1 MTHALGTVSAYV
13 AKSRRAF
20 TQIKTPSELSF
31 AQIVPHR
38 LGVVMSDLCQLIY
51 VSAAKRPQTDA
62 ELIGLLNVSR
72 ARNKAA
78 GLTGLMLYD
87 QGCFLQVLEGEP
99 ARVGAMFAKIARDE
113 RHHRL
118 STLIDAPV
126 DARSFGAWTMGF
138 SNATPD
144 LIRDVPG
151 FSDFFRSLANPA
163 PAHASFALRL
173 VDGFRQGRWHATG
186 T

>member
-1 MTHALGTVSAYV
+1 MGVKMSGT
-13 AKSRRAF
+13 
-20 TQIKTPSELSF
+20 TQI
-31 AQIVPHR
+31 
-38 LGVVMSDLCQLIY
+38 IY

-72 ARNKAA
+72 VRNKAA
-78 GLTGLMLYD
+78 DLSGLLLYD

-99 ARVGAMFAKIARDE
+99 ARLAAMFAKIARDE
-113 RHHRL
+113 RHHRISKL
-118 STLIDAPV
+118 VDAPV
-126 DARSFGAWTMGF
+126 DARSFAAWSMGF

-144 LIRDVPG
+144 LIHDVPG

-173 VDGFRQGRWHATG
+173 VDGFRQGRWHVTG

>member
-1 MTHALGTVSAYV
+1 MTHALGASSTYVS
-13 AKSRRAF
+13 RNCCAF
-20 TQIKTPSELSF
+20 AQTKTPSELSF
-31 AQIVPHR
+31 APIVP
-38 LGVVMSDLCQLIY
+38 LCLDVGTLDLCQLIY

-78 GLTGLMLYD
+78 GLSGLLLYD

-99 ARVGAMFAKIARDE
+99 ARVSAMFAKIARDE
-113 RHHRL
+113 RHHRI
-118 STLIDAPV
+118 STLSDAHV
-126 DARSFGAWTMGF
+126 DTRSFAAWSMGF